1 MTQKYNSLQELFDDF
16 PWKTPGKF
24 IPLAKRFGFTNEN
37 EIKAFLKDKAPHDE
51 KVVEPVFLPIFSKS
65 KDSYQFDTMFL
76 SGVNPYLVFI
86 NINTRKAW
94 IYKMKNKGANAV
106 KLALEEFFADVK
118 NVKSLTSDQDSAYLS
133 DVVITYLKSKNVAY
147 RTTEDN
153 NHNVLGI
160 INRFI
165 RTLRD
170 LNINENNVFKIL
182 DEYNNTPH
190 KSIDNKT
197 PNEMTENDEDDYIHK
212 QEEITKNIID
222 TYKFDIGDRVRI
234 ILEKKPLQKNRS
246 NLSTKSYIIDSKQG
260 NDYIIRAKDG
270 SIDKYAGYKLVKC
283 DSRYELADTI
293 KNAKRGIIEKIIS
306 YDERSDKYKVL
317 WDTDEESVIPA
328 KNLREGFPLR
338 LSPLER
344 VFWTR
349 QKSNDIPVKIR
360 KFL

>member
-1 MTQKYNSLQELFDDF
+1 MSQKYNSLQELFNDF

-24 IPLAKRFGFTNEN
+24 IPLAKRFGFTNQS

-76 SGVNPYLVFI
+76 NGTKPYLVFI

-133 DVVITYLKSKNVAY
+133 DVVITYLKSKNVGY

-170 LNINENNVFKIL
+170 LNINENK
-182 DEYNNTPH
+182 YP
-190 KSIDNKT
+190 
-197 PNEMTENDEDDYIHK
+197 
-212 QEEITKNIID
+212 NIIAEVIPIPAALIPPVIALNRLILAPLIAPSASK
-222 TYKFDIGDRVRI
+222 YPNPDIGTVA
-234 ILEKKPLQKNRS
+234 P
-246 NLSTKSYIIDSKQG
+246 
-260 NDYIIRAKDG
+260 A
-270 SIDKYAGYKLVKC
+270 
-283 DSRYELADTI
+283 
-293 KNAKRGIIEKIIS
+293 
-306 YDERSDKYKVL
+306 
-317 WDTDEESVIPA
+317 PA
-328 KNLREGFPLR
+328 K
-338 LSPLER
+338 S
-344 VFWTR
+344 TR
-349 QKSNDIPVKIR
+349 Y
-360 KFL
+360 